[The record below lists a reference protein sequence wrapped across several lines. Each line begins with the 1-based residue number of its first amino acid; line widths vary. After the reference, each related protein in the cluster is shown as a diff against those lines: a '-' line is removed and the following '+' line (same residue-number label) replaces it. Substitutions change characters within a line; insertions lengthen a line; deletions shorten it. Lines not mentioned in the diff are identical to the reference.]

1 MTALVDIDGVLADFN
16 YSYRVWVRS
25 RFNPKLKI
33 FPVGKR
39 PFDTWSDPDI
49 TAEQDRVLFHLIT
62 MVKKSAFEF
71 WENIPSLVNRSIWR
85 RLNKLSNKGKIYFV
99 SNRWGPWAH
108 WYTKNWLINHGVEH
122 PSLILAGRKSLIVLA
137 VKAKWALDDKWE
149 NVWDM
154 KPYCHACLLEKPY
167 NLNHQ
172 DPSERVGRVK
182 TVAQFLRMI
191 EKREKPSN
199 VR

>member
-1 MTALVDIDGVLADFN
+1 MTALIDIDGCLADFA
-16 YSYRVWVRS
+16 YSYRVWHKKI
-25 RFNPKLKI
+25 FNPKLEI
-33 FPVGKR
+33 FPVGQR
-39 PFDTWSDPDI
+39 PFKTWSDPDI
-49 TAEQDRVLFHLIT
+49 PADEDKIMFQKIT
-62 MVKKSAFEF
+62 MDKKAAFKF
-71 WENIPSLVNRSIWR
+71 WENLPSLVDDTIWK
-85 RLNKLSNKGKIYFV
+85 RLNALSNRGKIYFV

-108 WYTKNWLINHGVEH
+108 WYTKNWLVKQGIER
-122 PSLILAGRKSLIVLA
+122 PSLILAGRKSLIAIA

-154 KPYCHACLLEKPY
+154 KPYCHSCLLEKPY
-167 NLNHQ
+167 NMHHS